1 MNPWAKLGDPA
12 PATLPPARL
21 ACHNALQLLT
31 HVARGYVSE
40 EADDSQTS
48 LTWDH
53 DLEAFSGRLVKAAR
67 PFSLALCPSSLS
79 LLWLAGDGQGEGAF
93 YLSGKTQNEATQWVE
108 KNLVAHGLPV
118 EPFRRPL
125 HFEIEI
131 YPAAGTPYEEDERGP
146 LRELSRYYSNAAH
159 LFEHLVPNEPIRC
172 WPHHFDIGALLPVR
186 GAPGRT
192 IGVGMSPGDSSYA
205 QPYFYVTPWP
215 APEPAHLPGLIHGG
229 HWHTDGWTSVV
240 VLSEDIVRID
250 SGEDQAAWVRQI
262 VSCAVADLKALL
274 SAA

>member
-12 PATLPPARL
+12 PAALTPARL

-40 EADDSQTS
+40 EADDSHTS

-53 DLEAFSGRLVKAAR
+53 ELEAFSGRLVNAAR

-79 LLWLAGDGQGEGAF
+79 LLWLAGGGQGEAAF
-93 YLSGKTQNEATQWVE
+93 YLSGKTQSEAIHWVE
-108 KNLVAHGLPV
+108 ANLAAHGLPV

-125 HFEIEI
+125 HFEVET
-131 YPAAGTPYEEDERGP
+131 YPPAGTAYEEDERGP
-146 LRELSRYYSNAAH
+146 LRELANYYANAANLFQH
-159 LFEHLVPNEPIRC
+159 LAPNQPVRC
-172 WPHHFDIGALLPVR
+172 WPHHFDIAALIPVA

-192 IGVGMSPGDSSYA
+192 IGLGMSPGDSNYA
-205 QPYFYVTPWP
+205 QPYFYVTSGP
-215 APEPAHLPGLIHGG
+215 ALEPARLPGLMHGG
-229 HWHTDGWTSVV
+229 HWHTQGWTGVV
-240 VLSEDIVRID
+240 VLSEDIARID

-262 VSCAVADLKALL
+262 VSCAADDLKALL